1 MRRNIDAWWPLLEAG
16 AEAIVS
22 SASGC
27 GSMLTEYGRLLA
39 HDSDYAD
46 KAARVS
52 TLARDIGEI
61 LLNEDLGI
69 LGINQRVGRVAVQT
83 PCSLQHGMKMPNLV
97 TDLLTR
103 AGFTLAT
110 TVDSHLCCGSAGTYS
125 ILQPAMSL
133 RLREAKIA
141 ALSADN
147 PDLIVTANIGCQLHL
162 AAAATVPV
170 KHWIQLLDEAGS
182 DGVTAAPGAAAG

>member
-1 MRRNIDAWWPLLEAG
+1 
-16 AEAIVS
+16 
-22 SASGC
+22 
-27 GSMLTEYGRLLA
+27 
-39 HDSDYAD
+39 
-46 KAARVS
+46 
-52 TLARDIGEI
+52 
-61 LLNEDLGI
+61 
-69 LGINQRVGRVAVQT
+69 
-83 PCSLQHGMKMPNLV
+83 MKMPNLV